1 MTSNK
6 YILSGDTPLST
17 GGNNSI
23 SIGKANLPNIKL
35 KTDSAIASISEHY
48 HLEFYSDGQQHMRAG
63 TPTNSSYVYSYGG
76 AGGDAYERSNLAKSP
91 NVANVGKTSN
101 AGGGTT
107 GSFSLQTEALGSGSP
122 INIQPQ
128 YITLKFW
135 KRLS

>member
-35 KTDSAIASISEHY
+35 KVDSFSVSTKPHFHTIEGRFGHGPSQWDKVCTSADNTY
-48 HLEFYSDGQQHMRAG
+48 NQGK
-63 TPTNSSYVYSYGG
+63 TNP
-76 AGGDAYERSNLAKSP
+76 AGGENTGTASP
-91 NVANVGKTSN
+91 Y
-101 AGGGTT
+101 
-107 GSFSLQTEALGSGSP
+107 TEVLGNGSP
-122 INIQPQ
+122 ISIQPT